1 MLVNGNGLNYIETIE
16 VDDDDSAE
24 AAGATTDYVNVDEE
38 VNYSAVPN
46 IRVINREADDIR
58 EGISP
63 PLLLVI
69 SASGK
74 ERTARTYSS

>member
-1 MLVNGNGLNYIETIE
+1 MSQLLADGNGLNDIKTIE
-16 VDDDDSAE
+16 VDDDNSAE
-24 AAGATTDYVNVDEE
+24 AAGTVNVDEE

-58 EGISP
+58 EGTSP